1 MFIIGVVE
9 HMCYFV
15 KVSTYLRF
23 FPGSPNQNIQMGM
36 LSLDAFSIGLDKKL
50 RLKANL
56 TLFAVAIIW
65 GTGFITQAVAGK
77 YHVAYLFN
85 GACFIL
91 AAIFLIP
98 FIPREKKIPLGQL
111 KWMLVAGGI
120 LFVAS
125 ALQQVGILYTRVANA
140 GFLTSLYIVFTPF
153 LLWLGF
159 RERPHWMDLLAV
171 IAATIGAYFLSSGG
185 KGFLFQNGDS
195 LELIG
200 AIFWGLHFV
209 VLGKFASHFEPISFA
224 SGQFF
229 VTGLLN
235 FLMGLVFE
243 HLGQLTPLALI
254 GAILYRSSLS
264 IGVGYTL
271 QVWGQRHT
279 PPTDAALILG
289 LEAVFAAIAAWL
301 ALRQGLQPIQ
311 VLGCGIILTAVMFS
325 QLKSLHP
332 AKP

>member
-1 MFIIGVVE
+1 M
-9 HMCYFV
+9 
-15 KVSTYLRF
+15 
-23 FPGSPNQNIQMGM
+23 
-36 LSLDAFSIGLDKKL
+36 

-65 GTGFITQAVAGK
+65 GTGFITQAVAGH

-91 AAIFLIP
+91 AAVFLIP
-98 FIPREKKIPLGQL
+98 FIPRAKKIPRAQW
-111 KWMLVAGGI
+111 KWMVIAGGI
-120 LFVAS
+120 LFVAT

-140 GFLTSLYIVFTPF
+140 GFLTSLYVVFTPF
-153 LLWLGF
+153 LLWLAF
-159 RERPHWMDLLAV
+159 RERPHWIDLLAV
-171 IAATIGAYFLSSGG
+171 IAATVGAYFLSSAG
-185 KGFLFQNGDS
+185 KGLQFQNGDG

-209 VLGKFASHFEPISFA
+209 VLGKFASRFEPVSFA

-243 HLGQLTPLALI
+243 HLGQLTPLPLV
-254 GAILYRSSLS
+254 GAILYRASLS
-264 IGVGYTL
+264 IGIGYTL
-271 QVWGQRHT
+271 QVWGQKHT

-289 LEAVFAAIAAWL
+289 LEAIFAALAAWL
-301 ALRQGLQPIQ
+301 ALRQGLLPLQ
-311 VLGCGIILTAVMFS
+311 VLGCVIILAAVMFS
-325 QLKSLHP
+325 QLKSLLL
-332 AKP
+332 AKS